1 MVLFAVRIKVG
12 DYAKW
17 KAVFDESEPIRRAA
31 GSTGVNHIYRDV
43 DDPNTLT
50 LMMEW
55 DTAEKARAF
64 MNDPA
69 LRERQQRAGALGA
82 PVFSAVVSAA

>member
-1 MVLFAVRIKVG
+1 MVLFTVRVKVA

-17 KAVFDESEPIRRAA
+17 KAVFDESQSIRRAA

-50 LMMEW
+50 IMMEW
-55 DTAEKARAF
+55 DTADKARAF

-69 LRERQQRAGALGA
+69 LRERQQRAGALGPPA
-82 PVFSAVVSAA
+82 VSAILSAA

>member
-1 MVLFAVRIKVG
+1 MVFVSIRVKVAE
-12 DYAKW
+12 YAKW
-17 KAVFDESEPIRRAA
+17 KAVFDESESIRRAA
-31 GSTGVNHIYRDV
+31 GSTGANHIYRDA

-55 DTAEKARAF
+55 DSADKARAF
-64 MNDPA
+64 LNDPA

-82 PVFSAVVSAA
+82 PVFSAVLVAA